1 MNIIPVTCRGALDL
15 ISTFLFLW
23 AFEWIF
29 LLIKGNAEKTERVGM
44 FLLVVGNSVDD
55 TTVH

>member
-1 MNIIPVTCRGALDL
+1 MNVIPETRRCALDL

-29 LLIKGNAEKTERVGM
+29 LLLKGNVEKTERVGIV
-44 FLLVVGNSVDD
+44 LLVVDNSVDH
-55 TTVH
+55 TAVH